1 MKLLCLVLALAAA
14 VDVSAV
20 DAQVSS
26 GAQAQPAAASAALLA
41 ALRHGGYVLVM
52 RHASSPFTPP
62 TQETADPENTR
73 LERQLDEAGRTAA
86 HDMGAA
92 IKQLGIPIGVVLS
105 SPTYRAR
112 QTVQLAALGTPT
124 IVEELDEPARGMQA
138 GADTAQ
144 AAYLRKE
151 VGRRPKSGTDTI
163 LVTHTP
169 NIAAA
174 FGSSVKDIAPG
185 EALVFQPDGKGGA
198 QLAARI
204 KPADWQQWE
213 RARSASRS

>member
-1 MKLLCLVLALAAA
+1 LALAAA
-14 VDVSAV
+14 LDVAAV
-20 DAQVSS
+20 EAQVSS
-26 GAQAQPAAASAALLA
+26 GAPAQSLPLAGTALVQ

-62 TQETADPENTR
+62 TKETADPENTR

-86 HDMGAA
+86 RDMGLA
-92 IKQLGIPIGVVLS
+92 IKLLGVPISAVLS

-124 IVEELDEPARGMQA
+124 IVQELDEPAHGMQA
-138 GADTAQ
+138 DADTTQ
-144 AAYLRKE
+144 AAYLRKG
-151 VGRRPKSGTDTI
+151 VGKHPKSGTNTI

-174 FGSSVKDIAPG
+174 FSSSVKDIAPG
-185 EALVFQPDGKGGA
+185 ESLVFMPDGKGSA
-198 QLAARI
+198 QLVGRI
-204 KPADWQQWE
+204 KAAEWGQLAGAGSG
-213 RARSASRS
+213 ARG